1 MVLLTA
7 DSLTVQHLNQV
18 LGCELTLS
26 QWHTCQAQIQ
36 LITPKIGKFWDS
48 REAKAGLY
56 IILAGKVRL
65 LNEKDE
71 LVSTLTQGEA
81 FGALT
86 LLGNRS
92 LLPYCM
98 RAGMGV
104 ELCFISAQL
113 LTCLIQQH
121 GSIERH
127 LLKTAQ
133 AQNFLLE
140 KMSGLPQQEI
150 SQRFFSAAK
159 TLPEPRSPQLPPRKS
174 RSYFPQPL
182 QQVRHLWQR
191 AIARYPFFAQQSAS
205 DCGAACLVMI
215 SRYWGKRFSVNRL
228 REISNVDRNGA
239 SLLGLS
245 TAAEALGFTTKPVK
259 ATLKQL
265 AKQPLP
271 AIAHWEGKHY
281 IVVYRITKQ
290 HVVVADPGIGQ
301 RSLTHAAFNAG
312 WTGYTLLLTPSTFFR
327 EAQDDQTSF
336 WHFFDLLKPHQLVIF
351 EVVIASL
358 FIQLFGLVT
367 PLFTQLLLDRVV
379 VQGSDLTL
387 TAVGIGLLLFSLF
400 RVAIMGL
407 RQYLIDHTA
416 NRLDLAL
423 IIGFIRHTFRLPLK
437 FFESRYVGDLVSR
450 VQENRKIQRF
460 LSGEALTIVLDLFTV
475 FIYVGLML
483 WYSWRLALLVLLV
496 IPPFFLLAV
505 FATPF
510 LQRISREIFSAIA
523 TESSYLIESLTGIRT
538 IKSSAVEQSVRWR
551 WEEFFSRSVQKT
563 FMGQVISN
571 RLQIF
576 SNSIEAISTTALLW
590 YGANLVIQKELTI
603 GQLVAINMLLGN
615 IIQPFQRLTV
625 LWNQLQEVLIAV
637 ERISDVLEAEPEE
650 DLNAQAKQTLPR
662 IQGEICFQN
671 VTFRYQAQGDRNIL
685 QNLSFEA
692 KPGQMVALVGRSG
705 SGKTTL
711 SKLLLGLYPPTEGQI
726 LIDGHDV
733 TSLSLR
739 SLRQQVGVVDQDT
752 FLFGNTIR
760 ENISLRHPEATLE
773 EILEA
778 SRLAGADEFI
788 KRLPMGYESQIG
800 EGGGLLSGG
809 QRQRLAI
816 ARALLGNP
824 RLLIL
829 DEATS
834 HLDTESE
841 RIIQQNLGQIL
852 RGRTTLVI
860 AHRLST
866 IRNADLILVLD
877 RGVLVE
883 SGNHEALIAKQGYY
897 YYLTQQ
903 QFGNSLSS

>member
-1 MVLLTA
+1 MVISTPE
-7 DSLTVQHLNQV
+7 SLTSQDLSQV
-18 LGCELTLS
+18 LGCELTPLE
-26 QWHTCQAQIQ
+26 WNTCEAQIQ
-36 LITPKIGKFWDS
+36 FITPKVGKFWDS
-48 REAKAGLY
+48 RDTKSGLY
-56 IILAGKVRL
+56 IVTAGKIRL
-65 LNEKDE
+65 LGNKDE
-71 LVSTLTQGEA
+71 LVSTLTIGEA
-81 FGALT
+81 FGELT
-86 LLGNRS
+86 FLSNRS
-92 LLPYCM
+92 FSPYCM
-98 RAGMGV
+98 RAGIGV
-104 ELCFISAQL
+104 ELCFVPAQL
-113 LTCLIQQH
+113 LTSLMQQHEDIQQH
-121 GSIERH
+121 
-127 LLKTAQ
+127 LLKAAQ
-133 AQNFLLE
+133 ARNLL
-140 KMSGLPQQEI
+140 LQETSANSAQDFPRSAQAI
-150 SQRFFSAAK
+150 SQAQ
-159 TLPEPRSPQLPPRKS
+159 SPQSSLEQKS
-174 RSYFPQPL
+174 RSYFPSPMQRA
-182 QQVRHLWQR
+182 QHLWHQ
-191 AIARYPFFAQQSAS
+191 ATQRYPFFAQQSAS
-205 DCGAACLVMI
+205 DCGAACLVMVA
-215 SRYWGKRFSVNRL
+215 RYWGKRFSVNRL
-228 REISNVDRNGA
+228 REIANVDRNGA

-259 ATLKQL
+259 ATLQQL

-281 IVVYRITKQ
+281 IVVYRVTKG
-290 HVVVADPGIGQ
+290 HVIVADPGLGQ
-301 RSLTHAAFNAG
+301 RNLTYSAFEAG
-312 WTGYTLLLTPSTFFR
+312 WTGYTLLLTPSVFFK
-327 EAQDDQTSF
+327 EAKEDQTTF
-336 WHFFDLLKPHQLVIF
+336 WHFFDLLRPHQLVMF
-351 EVVIASL
+351 EVLVASIC
-358 FIQLFGLVT
+358 IQLFGLVT

-387 TAVGIGLLLFSLF
+387 TAVGLGLLLFSVF
-400 RVAIMGL
+400 RVAIIGL

-460 LSGEALTIVLDLFTV
+460 LSGEALSILLDLFTV

-496 IPPFFLLAV
+496 IPPFFLLAL

-523 TESSYLIESLTGIRT
+523 QESSYLIESLTGIRT
-538 IKSSAVEQSVRWR
+538 IKASAVEQSVRWR
-551 WEEFFSRSVQKT
+551 WEEFFSRSIQKT

-576 SNSIEAISTTALLW
+576 SNGVEAIATTTLLW

-615 IIQPFQRLTV
+615 IIRPFQRLTV

-637 ERISDVLEAEPEE
+637 ERINDVLEAEPEE
-650 DLNAQAKQTLPR
+650 DLGIQARQTLPC
-662 IQGEICFQN
+662 IQGDICFQN
-671 VTFRYQAQGDRNIL
+671 VTFRYQSESDINVL
-685 QNLSFEA
+685 QNLSFEIR
-692 KPGQMVALVGRSG
+692 PGQMAALVGRSG

-726 LIDGHDV
+726 LVDGHDV

-752 FLFGNTIR
+752 FLFGGTIR
-760 ENISLRHPEATLE
+760 ENISLRHPESSLE

-824 RLLIL
+824 RLLVL

-841 RIIQQNLGQIL
+841 QIIQQNLSQIL

-877 RGVLVE
+877 RGVLIE
-883 SGNHEALIAKQGYY
+883 RGNHETLIEKQGFY
-897 YYLTQQ
+897 YYLTQK
-903 QFGNSLSS
+903 QFGNSL

>member
-1 MVLLTA
+1 MVISTS
-7 DSLTVQHLNQV
+7 DSLTSQV
-18 LGCELTLS
+18 LTQVIGYELTPS
-26 QWHTCQAQIQ
+26 EWNTFNAQIQ
-36 LITPKIGKFWDS
+36 FITPKVGKFWDS
-48 REAKAGLY
+48 RDTKSGLY
-56 IILAGKVRL
+56 IVLAGKVRL
-65 LNEKDE
+65 LGNKDE
-71 LVSTLTQGEA
+71 LVSTLTPGES
-81 FGALT
+81 FGELT
-86 LLGNRS
+86 VLS
-92 LLPYCM
+92 KYSFVPYCM
-98 RAGMGV
+98 RAGIGV
-104 ELCFISAQL
+104 ELCFVPVQL
-113 LTCLIQQH
+113 LVSLMQQH
-121 GSIERH
+121 SSIQSH
-127 LLKTAQ
+127 LLKVAQ
-133 AQNFLLE
+133 ARNLLLQKTFADFE
-140 KMSGLPQQEI
+140 QSSTQALP
-150 SQRFFSAAK
+150 RFVQS
-159 TLPEPRSPQLPPRKS
+159 TTQIQSPKKKAPNRRP
-174 RSYFPQPL
+174 YFPQPV
-182 QQVRHLWQR
+182 QQAQHLWQR
-191 AIARYPFFAQQSAS
+191 VIARYPFFAQQSAS

-228 REISNVDRNGA
+228 RELSNVDRNGA

-259 ATLKQL
+259 ATLPQL
-265 AKQPLP
+265 AKQTLP

-281 IVVYRITKQ
+281 IVVYRITQK
-290 HVVVADPGIGQ
+290 HVIVADPGIGQ
-301 RSLTHAAFNAG
+301 RSLSHAAFQAD
-312 WTGYTLLLTPSTFFR
+312 WTGYTLLLTPSAFFR
-327 EAQDDQTSF
+327 EAKEDKTSF
-336 WHFFDLLKPHQLVIF
+336 WHFFDLLKPHQLVLF

-358 FIQLFGLVT
+358 CIQLFGLVT

-387 TAVGIGLLLFSLF
+387 TAVGIGLLLFSVF

-437 FFESRYVGDLVSR
+437 FFESRYVGDLISR

-510 LQRISREIFSAIA
+510 LQRISREIFSAMA
-523 TESSYLIESLTGIRT
+523 QESSYLIESLTGIRT
-538 IKSSAVEQSVRWR
+538 IKASAVEQSVRWR

-563 FMGQVISN
+563 FMGQVIGN

-576 SNSIEAISTTALLW
+576 SNGIEAIATTTLLW
-590 YGANLVIQKELTI
+590 YGAHLVIEQELTI

-615 IIQPFQRLTV
+615 IIRPFQRLTV

-637 ERISDVLEAEPEE
+637 ERINDVLEAEPEE
-650 DLNAQAKQTLPR
+650 DLGVQVRQTLPR

-671 VTFRYQAQGDRNIL
+671 VTFRYQSESEVNVL
-685 QNLSFEA
+685 QNLSFQVM
-692 KPGQMVALVGRSG
+692 PGQMVALVGRSG

-711 SKLLLGLYPPTEGQI
+711 SKLLLGLYPSTEGQI
-726 LIDGHDV
+726 LVDGHDV

-752 FLFGNTIR
+752 FLFGGTIR

-773 EILEA
+773 DILEA

-788 KRLPMGYESQIG
+788 KRMPMGYESQIG

-841 RIIQQNLGQIL
+841 RIIQQNLTQIL

-883 SGNHEALIAKQGYY
+883 SGNHEALIDKQGYY
-897 YYLTQQ
+897 YFLTHQ
-903 QFGNSLSS
+903 QFGNPL

>member
-1 MVLLTA
+1 MVISTS
-7 DSLTVQHLNQV
+7 DSFTTQVLDRV
-18 LGCELTLS
+18 LGCELTPS
-26 QWHTCQAQIQ
+26 EWNTCKTQVQF
-36 LITPKIGKFWDS
+36 ITPKVGKFWDS
-48 REAKAGLY
+48 RDPKAGLY
-56 IILAGKVRL
+56 IVLAGKVRL
-65 LNEKDE
+65 LDDKDE
-71 LVSTLTQGEA
+71 LVSTLSLGEA
-81 FGALT
+81 FGELT
-86 LLGNRS
+86 FLSDRAF
-92 LLPYCM
+92 LPYCM

-104 ELCFISAQL
+104 ELCFMPATL
-113 LTCLIQQH
+113 LAVLMQQH
-121 GSIERH
+121 SSIQNH
-127 LLKTAQ
+127 LLKAAQ
-133 AQNFLLE
+133 ARNLLLQ
-140 KMSGLPQQEI
+140 KPASHSDRDAARGLPGPPKSL
-150 SQRFFSAAK
+150 SQTNS
-159 TLPEPRSPQLPPRKS
+159 PRDRAQPKR
-174 RSYFPQPL
+174 RSYFPMPL
-182 QQVRHLWQR
+182 QRVQHLWQR
-191 AIARYPFFAQQSAS
+191 TTARYPFFAQQSAS
-205 DCGAACLVMI
+205 DCGAACLVMVA
-215 SRYWGKRFSVNRL
+215 RYWGKRFSVNRL
-228 REISNVDRNGA
+228 REIANIDRNGA

-245 TAAEALGFTTKPVK
+245 TAAEMLGFTTKPVK
-259 ATLKQL
+259 ATLPQL
-265 AKQPLP
+265 AKQSLP

-281 IVVYRITKQ
+281 IVVYRVTTR
-290 HVVVADPGIGQ
+290 HVIVADPGIGQ
-301 RSLTHAAFNAG
+301 RNLTHAAFEAD
-312 WTGYTLLLTPSTFFR
+312 WTGYTLLLTPSAFFK
-327 EAQDDQTSF
+327 EAKEDKTTF
-336 WHFFDLLKPHQLVIF
+336 WHFLDLLKPHQLVMF
-351 EVVIASL
+351 EVLIASIC
-358 FIQLFGLVT
+358 IQLFGLVT

-387 TAVGIGLLLFSLF
+387 TAIGMGLLLFGLF

-423 IIGFIRHTFRLPLK
+423 IVGFIRHTFRLPLK

-460 LSGEALTIVLDLFTV
+460 LSGEALSILLDLFTV

-496 IPPFFLLAV
+496 VPPFFLLALL
-505 FATPF
+505 ATPF
-510 LQRISREIFSAIA
+510 LQRISREIFNAMA
-523 TESSYLIESLTGIRT
+523 QESSYLIESLTGIRT

-551 WEEFFSRSVQKT
+551 WEEFFSRSIQKT
-563 FMGQVISN
+563 FTGQVISN

-576 SNSIEAISTTALLW
+576 SNSIEAIATTTLLW
-590 YGANLVIQKELTI
+590 YGADLVIQKELTI
-603 GQLVAINMLLGN
+603 GQLVAVNMLLGN
-615 IIQPFQRLTV
+615 IIRPFQRLTV

-637 ERISDVLEAEPEE
+637 ERINDVLEAEPEE
-650 DLNAQAKQTLPR
+650 DLGIQVRQTLPR
-662 IQGEICFQN
+662 IRGEICFQN
-671 VTFRYQAQGDRNIL
+671 VTFRYQSESEVNIL
-685 QNLSFEA
+685 QNLCFQIE
-692 KPGQMVALVGRSG
+692 PGQMAALVGRSG

-711 SKLLLGLYPPTEGQI
+711 SKLLLGLYPPTEGQV
-726 LIDGHDV
+726 LVDGHDV

-752 FLFGNTIR
+752 FLFGGTIR

-773 EILEA
+773 DILEA
-778 SRLAGADEFI
+778 CRLAGADEFI
-788 KRLPMGYESQIG
+788 KRMPMGYETQIG

-883 SGNHEALIAKQGYY
+883 SGNHDALMAKKGYY
-897 YYLTQQ
+897 YFLTQQ
-903 QFGNSLSS
+903 QFGNVP